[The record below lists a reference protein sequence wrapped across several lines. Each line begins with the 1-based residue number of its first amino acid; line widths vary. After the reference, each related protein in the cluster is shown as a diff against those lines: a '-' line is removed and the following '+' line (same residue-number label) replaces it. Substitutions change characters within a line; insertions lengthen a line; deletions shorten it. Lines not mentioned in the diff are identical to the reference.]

1 MKVIEKY
8 KQKKERREIFL
19 YENYKNYT
27 IEQLTPILYDNNHL
41 KRNAAI
47 FCLQILS
54 GDDVFNLSMN
64 LCHSRDNYKKKI
76 GVTILSQMTMSY
88 EKLRKSFCFLENM
101 FQLNKSVLI
110 RASIIN
116 ALGHF
121 CKKDKHFEN
130 KFINLCTKV
139 IHDKSANVRCAI
151 AAALSNINDNSTIPL
166 LLCLLR
172 DNNSDVKNWAA
183 FSINF
188 NQYDTED
195 IREEFVGMLLDTNDD
210 IRIEVISGLAE
221 RKDERVLETIIKE
234 LKKDVIFDEIIIA
247 AGNAGSKELLPIQ
260 NELLNE
266 FRDERIIDKINES
279 IKKIKE
285 NVCE

>member
-1 MKVIEKY
+1 MKHFIRSIKM
-8 KQKKERREIFL
+8 IWI
-19 YENYKNYT
+19 T
-27 IEQLTPILYDNNHL
+27 MSISILCVSL
-41 KRNAAI
+41 LR
-47 FCLQILS
+47 
-54 GDDVFNLSMN
+54 
-64 LCHSRDNYKKKI
+64 
-76 GVTILSQMTMSY
+76 LSQLDSNY
-88 EKLRKSFCFLENM
+88 DISE
-101 FQLNKSVLI
+101 LN
-110 RASIIN
+110 SIMMY
-116 ALGHF
+116 GM
-121 CKKDKHFEN
+121 
-130 KFINLCTKV
+130 V
-139 IHDKSANVRCAI
+139 IIS
-151 AAALSNINDNSTIPL
+151 L

-247 AGNAGSKELLPIQ
+247 AGNAGSKELLPIL